1 MTKEFYERKKQ
12 ELETLR
18 LTAGKLQL
26 EYLRLGKYEGKK
38 EQQSWWINKG
48 NLRKYVNLI
57 HTVQKLDEELMPYE
71 ISNGIRKINLQE
83 HRKWHYL
90 TFLVETRRKLKLSRK

>member
-1 MTKEFYERKKQ
+1 MTKEYYERKKQ

-18 LTAGKLQL
+18 LRAGKLQL
-26 EYLRLGKYEGKK
+26 EYIRLGKCEGKK
-38 EQQSWWINKG
+38 EQHDWWINKG
-48 NLRKYVNLI
+48 NLRKYVNLL
-57 HTVQKLDEELMPYE
+57 HTAQMLDEELAPYE

-90 TFLVETRRKLKLSRK
+90 TFLVETRKRLRLNRK

>member
-1 MTKEFYERKKQ
+1 MTKEFYEKKKQ

-18 LTAGKLQL
+18 LKAGKLQL
-26 EYLRLGKYEGKK
+26 EYIRLGKYEGKK
-38 EQQSWWINKG
+38 KQHDWWINKG
-48 NLRKYVNLI
+48 NLRKYVNLTN
-57 HTVQKLDEELMPYE
+57 TVQKLELELIPYE

-90 TFLVETRRKLKLSRK
+90 TFLVETRKKLKLSRK